1 MNSHNQKTLKQAI
14 GEMMKIYQMNPKI
27 AQTRLKSEWESII
40 GKTIARY
47 TERVYVKDKVLF
59 LYVKNA
65 TLKNELFCNK
75 TSLIKRINE
84 AIEPDFITDVVI
96 R

>member
-1 MNSHNQKTLKQAI
+1 M
-14 GEMMKIYQMNPKI
+14 
-27 AQTRLKSEWESII
+27 